1 MTNLYLK
8 VYSNE
13 HEEMLI
19 DGTEEYTIC
28 ANIDDILDDIK
39 KIISKK
45 KVIIHSDENDD
56 EPDEFTCISDEEI
69 PDVLD
74 LIYKKSTSLIKE
86 SAKKI
91 DSIDKNEGYEL
102 LYKMKNLN
110 DALFLIKTKNDKLLL
125 NKRAILQIGG

>member
-1 MTNLYLK
+1 METKIMTNLYLK

-19 DGTEEYTIC
+19 DGTEKYTIC

-69 PDVLD
+69 PDVMD
-74 LIYKKSTSLIKE
+74 LIYKKSTNLIKE
-86 SAKKI
+86 SAKK
-91 DSIDKNEGYEL
+91 
-102 LYKMKNLN
+102 
-110 DALFLIKTKNDKLLL
+110 
-125 NKRAILQIGG
+125 

>member
-110 DALFLIKTKNDKLLL
+110 DALFLIKIKNDKLLL

>member
-86 SAKKI
+86 SA
-91 DSIDKNEGYEL
+91 
-102 LYKMKNLN
+102 
-110 DALFLIKTKNDKLLL
+110 
-125 NKRAILQIGG
+125 